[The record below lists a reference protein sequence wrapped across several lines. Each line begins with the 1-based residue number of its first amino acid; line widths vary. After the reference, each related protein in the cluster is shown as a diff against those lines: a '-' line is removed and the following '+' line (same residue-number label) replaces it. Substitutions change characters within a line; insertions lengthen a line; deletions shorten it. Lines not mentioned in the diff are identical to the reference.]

1 MEKGELYRY
10 IRLDQLRRARGPGTR
25 RCVTLLIDEAARQ
38 ASPDYVPFLLRKK
51 TPVWVRLWRALV
63 RLIRGVI

>member
-1 MEKGELYRY
+1 MPHDPLEGLEMTVFRNAG
-10 IRLDQLRRARGPGTR
+10 RRR
-25 RCVTLLIDEAARQ
+25 RCVTLLINEAARQ